1 MSLTKQNNNTR
12 IPFVSLLGWTFQ
24 LLHLCILSNPT
35 IVQGWG
41 KVGHEIVGEIAW
53 HRLGVLSQN
62 AIRTILLSSPCYPN
76 NNSSST
82 KLSSPL
88 AQTSTWADDMRY
100 TQAYRWTTPLHYIDV
115 QEKSYKDRC
124 AAFSR
129 DCQFVYDR
137 DCANDFCVA
146 GAISNYTAQILL
158 QETTIKRRNNK
169 SFHLRSTRDMP
180 QREPAT
186 SCNVDAEA
194 LMFVTHFVGDIHQPL
209 HVSRA
214 GDKGGNTIHVYFPTR
229 KIQILDVDRH
239 PHLLYTN
246 LHKVWDED
254 AIDRVM
260 KEDYHDSQIEF
271 FDAIQV
277 FLSNET
283 TEEINSWLAC
293 GNASKACTSGWARE
307 SLNFALTVA
316 YVNTNN
322 EQDVQINSTLSEEYY
337 GLGVSVIRKR
347 LAQAGVR
354 LAYILENLL
363 GVGESPTN
371 IL

>member
-1 MSLTKQNNNTR
+1 MSLKIQNNNTM
-12 IPFVSLLGWTFQ
+12 IPFLSLLGWTFQ
-24 LLHLCILSNPT
+24 LLYLCILSSPT

-41 KVGHEIVGEIAW
+41 KVGHEVVGEIAW
-53 HRLGVLSQN
+53 HRLGALSQN

-76 NNSSST
+76 NNTST

-100 TQAYRWTTPLHYIDV
+100 TQAYQWTTPLHYIDV
-115 QEKSYKDRC
+115 QEKSYEDRC

-146 GAISNYTAQILL
+146 GAIANYTRQILL
-158 QETTIKRRNNK
+158 QEATIRRTKNE
-169 SFHLRSTRDMP
+169 SFHLRSTRDMQ
-180 QREPAT
+180 QRAT
-186 SCNVDAEA
+186 KSCYVDAEA

-229 KIQILDVDRH
+229 KIQILDVDRP

-260 KEDYHDSQIEF
+260 KEVYHDSQVEF

-283 TEEINSWLAC
+283 TEDINSWLIC
-293 GNASKACTSGWARE
+293 GNASEACTTEWARE
-307 SLNFALTVA
+307 SLNLALTAA
-316 YVNTNN
+316 YVNTNT
-322 EQDVQINSTLSEEYY
+322 EQDVQINSILSEEYY
-337 GLGVSVIRKR
+337 DLGVSVIRKR

-363 GVGESPTN
+363 GVESHKYYVK
-371 IL
+371 